1 MDGNGRNP
9 GMKELIEVGKKAGM
23 KKDRCEELAEEIRG
37 FVQEML
43 EEYL

>member
-9 GMKELIEVGKKAGM
+9 GMRELVEVGKKTGM

-37 FVQEML
+37 CVQEML